1 MTKDRADLGRM
12 MPDAFPVFFSGR
24 QPWPGQAMVMPEVV
38 KGADVLFAAPTASG
52 KTEAA
57 VAPLYQRH
65 SSFKR
70 GRLSTVYV
78 APTKALVN
86 DLHERLIGYLGTR
99 QSDAIARYTGDRHE
113 LHSAD
118 GVFCL
123 LTTPEALDS
132 LQLRRPQALTGVR
145 AVVVDEIH
153 LLHGQPR
160 GQQLRHVIARLRQ
173 ASAPPQVPRDHFQ
186 VVGMTATLD
195 DMQGVART
203 WLGDGAKVLSH
214 GDPREIDLEL
224 IQDDEGKD
232 DSRAKAR
239 ALARWLE
246 KSGAQKVLVFE
257 NSRNGAHALAA
268 CLHRELED
276 ARWPVHLHFG
286 ALAAAER
293 ERVEEAMRVE
303 RYGVCVAT
311 TTLEIGIDIGDVDA
325 VVLSEPPC
333 SVSGFLQRI
342 GRGNRRSGICRVIAF
357 RGSDDDER
365 LIRALLDCAKRSELD
380 DVHDYDRPSVRLQQ
394 VLSLSWRAT
403 RQDRPLPAAAL
414 CAEAGDAMHAP
425 VIADMIDTGCLTNIR
440 GALVPCDRL
449 IDAADAGKIHSVI
462 TGRVGAAAVDLRTGK
477 PALWDVDEATAGGA
491 VFLSGSMRRLAT
503 AAEGGVYLRERTD
516 RGHTLARIKGTG
528 PAAPMSRS
536 VLWGLA
542 RQAGLDPTRWRLTGA
557 ELQTF
562 GGATFNALLAAL
574 FTRLAPKLR
583 FAPRPERI
591 VGPVL
596 ALDLSL
602 NDIRDLTNATETAG
616 DLPLSVASKF
626 TNPSLFASELSAA
639 MVAQEKR
646 ASIPWASFRRWLEK
660 VEAIDLDGAT
670 PVRPDSP
677 IGLPP
682 AELKSAGGK

>member
-1 MTKDRADLGRM
+1 MTEDRADLARM
-12 MPDAFPVFFSGR
+12 MPDAFPIFFSGR
-24 QPWPGQAMVMPEVV
+24 QPWPGQAIVMPEVV
-38 KGADVLFAAPTASG
+38 RGADVLFAAPTASG

-65 SSFKR
+65 ISFKR

-86 DLHERLIGYLGTR
+86 DLHERLICYLGTR
-99 QSDAIARYTGDRHE
+99 QPDAIARYTGDRHE
-113 LHSAD
+113 LHAAE

-132 LQLRRPQALTGVR
+132 LQLRRPQVLAGVR
-145 AVVVDEIH
+145 SVVVDEIH

-173 ASAPPQVPRDHFQ
+173 AAALPIVSRDRFQ
-186 VVGMTATLD
+186 IVGMTATLD
-195 DMQGVART
+195 DMQGVAKT
-203 WLGDGAKVLSH
+203 WLGEGAKVLSH
-214 GDPREIDLEL
+214 GAPREIDLEL
-224 IQDDEGKD
+224 IEDAKGEE
-232 DSRAKAR
+232 DSRGKAR

-246 KSGAQKVLVFE
+246 KSRAQKVLVFA
-257 NSRNGAHALAA
+257 NSRNRAHALAA
-268 CLHRELED
+268 CLHRELEG

-325 VVLSEPPC
+325 VVLSEPPG

-342 GRGNRRSGICRVIAF
+342 GRGNRRSGVCRVIAF

-365 LIRALLDCAKRSELD
+365 LIRALVDCAKRGDLD

-394 VLSLSWRAT
+394 VLSLAWRAT
-403 RQDRPLPAAAL
+403 RQDRPLSAAAL
-414 CAEAGDAMHAP
+414 CAEARDERHAP
-425 VIADMIDTGCLTNIR
+425 IIADMIDTGCLSNVR

-449 IDAADAGKIHSVI
+449 IDEADAGKIHSVI
-462 TGRVGAAAVDLRTGK
+462 AGRTGTAAVDLRTGK

-491 VFLSGSMRRLAT
+491 VFLGGEMRRLTA
-503 AAEGGVYLRERTD
+503 AAEGGVYLREKAG
-516 RGHTLARIKGTG
+516 RGHPLARIKGTG

-542 RQAGLDPTRWRLTGA
+542 RQGGLDPTRWRLTGA

-562 GGATFNALLAAL
+562 GGETFNALLAAL
-574 FTRLAPKLR
+574 FTRLAPKRR
-583 FAPRPERI
+583 FVPMPERI

-602 NDIRDLTNATETAG
+602 NDIRNLADTTQTAG
-616 DLPLSVASKF
+616 DLPLSVAGKF
-626 TNPSLFASELSAA
+626 TNPSLFVSELSAA
-639 MVAQEKR
+639 MAAQEKR
-646 ASIPWASFRRWLEK
+646 ASIPWASFRRWLDK
-660 VEAIDLDGAT
+660 IEAIDLDGAT
-670 PVRPDSP
+670 PVRSASP
-677 IGLPP
+677 FEPRFD
-682 AELKSAGGK
+682 

>member
-1 MTKDRADLGRM
+1 
-12 MPDAFPVFFSGR
+12 
-24 QPWPGQAMVMPEVV
+24 MPEVV
-38 KGADVLFAAPTASG
+38 RGADVLFAAPTASG

-65 SSFKR
+65 ISFKR

-99 QSDAIARYTGDRHE
+99 QPDAIARYTGDRHE
-113 LHSAD
+113 LHAAE

-132 LQLRRPQALTGVR
+132 LQLRRPLALAGVR

-173 ASAPPQVPRDHFQ
+173 AAAPLVVPRDRFQ

-195 DMQGVART
+195 DMGGVAKT
-203 WLGDGAKVLSH
+203 WLGEGAKVLSH
-214 GDPREIDLEL
+214 GAPREIDLEL
-224 IQDDEGKD
+224 IENSKAEE
-232 DSRAKAR
+232 DSRGKAR
-239 ALARWLE
+239 AIARWLE
-246 KSGAQKVLVFE
+246 KSGAQKVLVFA

-268 CLHRELED
+268 CLHRELEG

-286 ALAAAER
+286 ALAAVER
-293 ERVEEAMRVE
+293 ERVEEAMRIQ

-325 VVLSEPPC
+325 VVLSEPPG

-342 GRGNRRSGICRVIAF
+342 GRGNRRTGVCRVIAV
-357 RGSDDDER
+357 RRSDDDER
-365 LIRALLDCAKRSELD
+365 LIRALVDCAKRGDLD

-394 VLSLSWRAT
+394 VVSLAWRAT
-403 RQDRPLPAAAL
+403 RQDRPLSVAAL
-414 CAEAGDAMHAP
+414 CAEASDERHAP
-425 VIADMIDTGCLTNIR
+425 IIADMIDTGCLSNVR

-449 IDAADAGKIHSVI
+449 IDEADAGKIHSVI
-462 TGRVGAAAVDLRTGK
+462 AGRTGTAAVDLRTGK

-491 VFLSGSMRRLAT
+491 VFLGGAMRRLTA
-503 AAEGGVYLRERTD
+503 AAEGGVYLREMAG
-516 RGHTLARIKGTG
+516 RGHPLARIKGTG

-542 RQAGLDPTRWRLTGA
+542 RQGGLDPTRWRLTGA

-562 GGATFNALLAAL
+562 GGVTFNTLLAAL
-574 FTRLAPKLR
+574 FTRFSPRRR
-583 FAPRPERI
+583 FAPAPERI

-602 NDIRDLTNATETAG
+602 SDIRGLAEAAQAAG
-616 DLPLSVASKF
+616 DLPLSVAGKF
-626 TNPSLFASELSAA
+626 TNPSLFAGELSAEMA
-639 MVAQEKR
+639 AQEKR
-646 ASIPWASFRRWLEK
+646 ASIPWDSFRRWLEK
-660 VEAIDLDGAT
+660 IEAIDLDGAT
-670 PVRPDSP
+670 PVQFASP
-677 IGLPP
+677 LEPRVDQP
-682 AELKSAGGK
+682 LFK